1 MKALKKLV
9 PIYSGVFLII
19 YKIVFEKS
27 VYLIEK
33 KLFSLKITFDLFF
46 FRMTNINSKNK

>member
-33 KLFSLKITFDLFF
+33 KIVFSENNFRSFF
-46 FRMTNINSKNK
+46 FQNDQYK